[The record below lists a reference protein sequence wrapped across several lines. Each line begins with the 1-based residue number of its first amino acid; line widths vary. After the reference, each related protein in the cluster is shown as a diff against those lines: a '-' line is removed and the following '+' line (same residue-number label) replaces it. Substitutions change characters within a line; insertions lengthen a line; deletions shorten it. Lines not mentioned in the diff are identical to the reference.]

1 MKEETKLSE
10 ATVLLNKQAG
20 VGVITL
26 NRPRVYNAMNGQL
39 IRELVAVLQEAAQ
52 DDEIRAVLITGA
64 GKAFCSGQD
73 LTDRSAMQTKGAHF
87 ALGQSVRER
96 YNPLIKALAGL
107 EKPVIAAV
115 NGVAAGAGCS
125 LALACDVRFIAPS
138 TRFVEAFVR
147 IGLAPDSGSSYF
159 LPRLVGLGKAL
170 ELAMSGRE
178 VGAEEALRIGLAER
192 LVEEEKL
199 FEEAFLF
206 ASQLAQGPTVA
217 IGLAKRA
224 ILRGFESTLDQALE
238 LEADLQELAGRT
250 RDFLEGVQAFVEK
263 RKPEFKG
270 E

>member
-1 MKEETKLSE
+1 MSE

-26 NRPRVYNAMNGQL
+26 NRPHVYNAINNQL
-39 IRELVAVLQEAAQ
+39 SKELVEVLQQVAQ
-52 DDEIRAVLITGA
+52 DQEIRAVLMTGA

-73 LTDRSAMQTKGAHF
+73 LRDRSAMQKRGEHF

-96 YNPLIKALAGL
+96 YNPLIEALAGL

-170 ELAMSGRE
+170 ELAMSGRDVE
-178 VGAEEALRIGLAER
+178 AEEALRIGLAER
-192 LVEEEKL
+192 MVEEKKL
-199 FEEAFLF
+199 FEEAFAF
-206 ASQLAQGPTVA
+206 AKQLAEGPTVA
-217 IGLAKRA
+217 IGLTKRA
-224 ILRGFESTLDQALE
+224 IIRGMESTLSEALE
-238 LEADLQELAGRT
+238 FEAEVQELAGRT
-250 RDFLEGVQAFVEK
+250 GDFLEGVQAFAEK
-263 RKPEFKG
+263 RKPQFKG
-270 E
+270 K